1 MRATKP
7 LSSLVSAAVA
17 PLLILVAISTPG
29 SAHAAMRGGPARGQD
44 ILFVGRSQRLYVV
57 RPDGTNERRL
67 GGARNVWSPVWSPAG
82 KWIAYG
88 ATRTHGD
95 ICPRLYVM
103 RADGTHARRLTPARG
118 CYLNPTWAP
127 NGKRI
132 AFEAWGGALK
142 TGIWAMNVNGTG
154 LRLLTDKGNMPAWSP
169 DGRTIAFRSTFPEAI
184 WLMDADGGNL
194 RRLTTPTQ
202 RVGLDDVDM
211 QPAWSPNG
219 KWIAF
224 SREHPVGHEWHW
236 DVYAVRSDGSGLRQ
250 LTDRVGH
257 WNTMPDWSPTGMRI
271 AFVSDRAR
279 RGVGDVYAMKA
290 NGTGKTRLTSTGDAQ
305 WPSWRPLGRS
315 VRGALRKNADAPR
328 TLVVDKGLIR
338 AFAQDARS
346 IAWVGRSYKV
356 HIRNLR
362 TRASAVVGSAAAPYY
377 APARPA
383 LAVAGTRA
391 LWSKFEGG
399 NAPETSLWTA
409 ALGERGSAI
418 DSFMGGSG
426 EPGGSFLSGVAG
438 DGPILLYGKTFE
450 GCSPPPWPPAPCPIL
465 QASGGVAFVTGQ
477 HEPPPISGIPPAAML
492 AFTAHDSAGSRGLLA
507 IAPAAS
513 PVTTDLYKA
522 PRVAQ
527 DRPVLVYRL
536 LRQVV
541 PLSPMS
547 AALPP
552 GTVRALALDFRRLAV
567 LVERVNG
574 SRAIERYNPWTG
586 QLIATTAVPPTTAP
600 ELSIGSVGL
609 VYHAGRKIYLLTGAK
624 PKLVWRAGA
633 TPIGL
638 SVEGRRIAWAV
649 NSKGRGRVVALTLP

>member
-1 MRATKP
+1 MKP
-7 LSSLVSAAVA
+7 LLSLIGAAVA
-17 PLLILVAISTPG
+17 PLLIVVAISTMG
-29 SAHAAMRGGPARGQD
+29 SAEAAMRGGPARGQD
-44 ILFVGRSQRLYVV
+44 ILFVGSSQRLYVV
-57 RPDGTNERRL
+57 RPDGTHERRL
-67 GGARNVWSPVWSPAG
+67 GGARNVWGPVWSPGG

-88 ATRTHGD
+88 ATRTRGD
-95 ICPRLYVM
+95 ICPQLYVM
-103 RADGTHARRLTPARG
+103 RADGTHARRLTRARG

-184 WLMDADGGNL
+184 WLMDADGSNL
-194 RRLTTPTQ
+194 GQLTTPKQ

-250 LTDRVGH
+250 LTDRFGH
-257 WNTMPDWSPTGMRI
+257 SNTMPDWSPTGMRI

-279 RGVGDVYAMKA
+279 RGVGDIYVMKA
-290 NGTGKTRLTSTGDAQ
+290 NGTGKTRLTKTGDAQ
-305 WPSWRPLGRS
+305 WPSWRRLGRS

-346 IAWVGRSYKV
+346 ISWVGRSYKV
-356 HIRNLR
+356 HIRNLQ

-377 APARPA
+377 AAGRPA

-399 NAPETSLWTA
+399 NAPDTSLWTA
-409 ALGERGSAI
+409 ALGERAFAV
-418 DSFMGGSG
+418 DLFMGDSG
-426 EPGGSFLSGVAG
+426 DPGGIFLSGVGG
-438 DGPILLYGKTFE
+438 DAPILLYGKTFE

-465 QASGGVAFVTGQ
+465 QASGGVMFVTGQ
-477 HEPPPISGIPPAAML
+477 YEPPPISGIPPAAIL
-492 AFTAHDSAGSRGLLA
+492 AFTAHDPGQGRISQGLLA

-513 PVTTDLYKA
+513 PLTTELYRV

-527 DRPVLVYRL
+527 DGPVQVYRL
-536 LRQVV
+536 LSKVV
-541 PLSPMS
+541 PLSAVQPQ
-547 AALPP
+547 
-552 GTVRALALDFRRLAV
+552 GTVRALALDFGRLAV
-567 LVERVNG
+567 LVERANG
-574 SRAIERYNPWTG
+574 SRAIERYDPKSG
-586 QLIATTAVPPTTAP
+586 RLITTTALPRTTAP

-609 VYHAGRKIYLLTGAK
+609 VYRVGRKIYLLTGRK
-624 PKLVWRAGA
+624 PKLVWTAGG

-649 NSKGRGRVVALTLP
+649 NLKGRGRVVALTLP